1 MSDDKKYKVD
11 WTMHD
16 CVVTTIDDYTYTSKY
31 NDWSDITISGDFET
45 SDLSNGNQF
54 GQVFIDGQLVNTNG
68 QSPQDLFD
76 DWKDE
81 ELRQKYPAL
90 QHAWEEYRKLLEQYK
105 VWDHVATDKPVDD
118 KDILF

>member
-1 MSDDKKYKVD
+1 MGDDKKYKVD

-16 CVVTTIDDYTYTSKY
+16 CIVTPIDDYTYTSKY
-31 NDWSDITISGDFET
+31 NDWSDITLTGEFDS
-45 SDLSNGNQF
+45 SDINVSM
-54 GQVFIDGQLVNTNG
+54 
-68 QSPQDLFD
+68 PDLFD

-118 KDILF
+118 EDILF